1 MELLFFVKTMK
12 KLNQTSF
19 KLIFAISVLFLLSFT
34 GNTFSYPVLPSTNVI
49 PNAYAMINGTAAFTG
64 PIASTPRTYQQLISE
79 NQLTNMVGSIIT
91 GITWRLP
98 SNATTDWPGVETVI
112 SSYDVYLSQ
121 SVPPSQRNL
130 TFALNVVGTQT
141 QVRSGSWT
149 IPFGSFRS
157 GGSPNDFG
165 YVVNFTTPYMYT
177 GGHLL
182 VEIRH
187 TGFTGATSR
196 SVDGIGTSVS
206 GYGTDFSAC
215 WGSGNTATSGSQ
227 GNFSVLNILTLASN
241 IEPTAEL
248 PGNYSLSQ
256 NFPNPFN
263 PVTDIKFEI
272 PKNEFVTLKVFDKLG
287 REVQTLVNESKA
299 AGSYKVSFN
308 ASNLSSGIYFYTI
321 NAGSYSETK
330 KMMLIK

>member
-1 MELLFFVKTMK
+1 MK
-12 KLNQTSF
+12 KIIYL
-19 KLIFAISVLFLLSFT
+19 LLVIAFANNSLFAYS
-34 GNTFSYPVLPSTNVI
+34 NLPSNVI
-49 PNAYAMINGTAAFTG
+49 PPTYAMTNGTAAFTG
-64 PIASTPRTYQQLISE
+64 PIASTPRTYQQLI
-79 NQLTNMVGSIIT
+79 NQSLLSNMIGSLIT

-98 SNATTDWPGVETVI
+98 SNATGDWPASEIVF
-112 SSYDVYLSQ
+112 SSYDVYLSG
-121 SVPPSQRNL
+121 SVPPDQRSL

-149 IPFGSFRS
+149 VPLGSFRS

-165 YVVNFTTPYMYT
+165 HVVNFTTPYLYT

-182 VEIRH
+182 IEIRH
-187 TGFTGATSR
+187 TGHTATSR
-196 SVDGIGTSVS
+196 SNDGIGTSTT

-241 IEPTAEL
+241 IGSDPSNL
-248 PGNYSLSQ
+248 PANYQLSQ

-263 PVTDIKFEI
+263 PTTDIKFEI
-272 PKNEFVTLKVFDKLG
+272 PNNEFVTLKVYDKLG
-287 REVQTLVNESKA
+287 REVQTLVNEFKQ

-308 ASNLSSGIYFYTI
+308 ATSLSSGIYFYKI
-321 NAGSYSETK
+321 QSGSFSETK